1 MDFKIEKFN
10 QYGLTEGVK
19 HSTCPL
25 CSKDRKKHDEKCA
38 SLDWK
43 TGLGTCHHCGE
54 VFQLHTYTKKE
65 PRKTYEKPIFNK
77 TNLSDKL
84 VLWFKS
90 RGISAKTLM
99 QNKITEGTEWMPS
112 VKRAINTV
120 QFNYFMNDEL
130 VNIKYR
136 DGKKGFKLFKGGILV
151 FYNIDN
157 IRGSSEVVI
166 TEGEMDALSYWEA
179 GVQTVVST
187 PNGSTLKGVNLEYL
201 DNTIDFFENK
211 EKIYLA
217 LDNDPAGKNV
227 TKEFIRRL
235 GAEKCFLVDFKD
247 VKDANEYLLKYGRVS
262 LANTILEAVQ
272 APIEGVSSLSDWEE
286 EYDDYLLHGMK
297 KGYVIGKHNFDEIF
311 STYTGQIISVTG
323 VPGHGKSDWVDEM
336 VLGYVRNYGWKVA
349 VASPENKPN
358 PIHAGKIEAKIAG
371 KWVNR
376 KDYVRSSW
384 HKKAKEF
391 IDNHYKFI
399 DIEKYSLEN
408 VLDRTKQLVKR
419 FGVKCLV
426 IDPFNKIKLIESRNK
441 SITDYTA
448 DYLFMLDEFARQ
460 SDILIILIAHP
471 RKPSTDEKNYRPSFY
486 DIKGGGEFFDMSSHG
501 LAVYRYYELDDVI
514 EVKVLKAKFRHLG
527 KNESSAFFKWDKRS
541 GRFSQYTGTAIDD
554 LGTLIENDE
563 NYISEKQ
570 EELW

>member
-1 MDFKIEKFN
+1 
-10 QYGLTEGVK
+10 
-19 HSTCPL
+19 
-25 CSKDRKKHDEKCA
+25 
-38 SLDWK
+38 
-43 TGLGTCHHCGE
+43 
-54 VFQLHTYTKKE
+54 
-65 PRKTYEKPIFNK
+65 
-77 TNLSDKL
+77 
-84 VLWFKS
+84 
-90 RGISAKTLM
+90 
-99 QNKITEGTEWMPS
+99 
-112 VKRAINTV
+112 
-120 QFNYFMNDEL
+120 
-130 VNIKYR
+130 
-136 DGKKGFKLFKGGILV
+136 
-151 FYNIDN
+151 
-157 IRGSSEVVI
+157 
-166 TEGEMDALSYWEA
+166 
-179 GVQTVVST
+179 
-187 PNGSTLKGVNLEYL
+187 
-201 DNTIDFFENK
+201 
-211 EKIYLA
+211 
-217 LDNDPAGKNV
+217 
-227 TKEFIRRL
+227 
-235 GAEKCFLVDFKD
+235 
-247 VKDANEYLLKYGRVS
+247 
-262 LANTILEAVQ
+262 
-272 APIEGVSSLSDWEE
+272 VSSLSDWEE

-408 VLDRTKQLVKR
+408 VLDITKQLVKR